1 MKLILKFTLL
11 FLLISLGV
19 FFVGGVITY
28 QVVKKEIDEEQER
41 FLLERLEFF
50 TNWIQKH
57 SPEEAFIREKI
68 QIYPLNAGHET
79 DVVFS
84 DTVVMH
90 RTLERLEPHIKL
102 DVIRAVNGRLY
113 KISLFEII
121 VEEDDIVDSVRESM
135 IKIYLLLT
143 VVMLVVGS
151 LVGVILF
158 RPFNQTLDQIKN
170 FRLDQNS
177 PLEFSKTG
185 TVEFN
190 KLNSFVQ
197 EMTGKIQRDYRSLR
211 EFTENASHE
220 MQTPLTNAIGKLELI
235 LSSGQLTEEN
245 NDRIIATL
253 STLKHLS
260 KMGNS
265 LNLLTKIDNR
275 EFEKIEQVN
284 LSDKLN
290 AAIDNFSELIEL
302 KSLDLKSEHEQ
313 NVLVAM
319 DATLT
324 TILINNLLSNAIRHN
339 VEHGSIKTFLDQKS
353 LIIKNTGPALGVDP
367 QAMFDRFRKDQRKG
381 DGLGLGLAI
390 VKKICDYSG
399 FQVQYAYENENHKL
413 EILFRK

>member
-28 QVVKKEIDEEQER
+28 QVVKREIDEEQKR

-50 TNWIQKH
+50 TGWIERH
-57 SPEEAFIREKI
+57 SPEEPFVREKI
-68 QIYPLNAGHET
+68 QIYPLEGGFET
-79 DVVFS
+79 EVVFS

-102 DVIRAVNGRLY
+102 DVVRSVNGRLY
-113 KISLFEII
+113 NISLFELI

-143 VVMLVVGS
+143 VVMLGMGG
-151 LVGVILF
+151 LVGVYLF
-158 RPFNQTLDQIKN
+158 RPFNRTLDQIKS

-177 PLEFSKTG
+177 PVKFRKTG

-190 KLNSFVQ
+190 KLNSFLE
-197 EMTGKIQRDYRSLR
+197 EMTGKIQKDYQSLR

-220 MQTPLTNAIGKLELI
+220 MQTPLTNAIGKLELL
-235 LSSGQLTEEN
+235 LSSDKLEEEDS
-245 NDRIIATL
+245 DRVVATL
-253 STLKHLS
+253 GSLKHLS
-260 KMGNS
+260 KLGNS

-275 EFEKIEQVN
+275 EFENIEQIN
-284 LSDKLN
+284 FSNYLEN
-290 AAIDNFSELIEL
+290 ALDNFKELMEL
-302 KSLDLKSEHEQ
+302 KSIKLEQ
-313 NVLVAM
+313 NHQPDVMLMM
-319 DATLT
+319 DSTLT

-339 VEHGSIKTFLDQKS
+339 NEHGEIKTVLDSKS
-353 LIIKNTGPALGVDP
+353 FSITNSGPKLSVNP
-367 QAMFDRFRKDQRKG
+367 ESLFDRFRKDRHKS

-390 VKKICDYSG
+390 VKKICDYSK
-399 FQVQYAYENENHKL
+399 FSVSYECQNQWHEVK
-413 EILFRK
+413 ITF